1 MAINL
6 ASKKILVVEDQPI
19 MRETLKH
26 ILGSF
31 GARFIVE
38 AESGVNAITA
48 MRIDKFDIVLCD
60 YNLPRG
66 KNGQQ
71 VLEEAKHLKLMPVS
85 AIFIMVTCE
94 QSQDMVLTAI
104 DTKPDDYLIKP
115 FNRVQLLSRIE
126 RCYVRKKY
134 IADIENEIE
143 NGNLYQAMRNCEKLL
158 QQDEKKMR
166 MQILKMQA
174 ELALKVG
181 DFKKAES
188 IYQDILQERELPWAR
203 LGLGV
208 VAFQL
213 GYYDQAAKIFQELI
227 EQYPVMLEAY
237 DWLVKT
243 HETTG
248 NDELAVSSLNSAVN
262 LSPMSILRQ
271 KKLAV
276 LADKTDNL
284 PVAKKAYNASIKLG
298 KNSIHRSSGD
308 YSGLANV
315 YLKSNAANEALKI
328 LYELN
333 QQFHNDPEAR
343 LRAALLETEIYQS
356 KGNKAL
362 AQQAYEKTC
371 KLNEQFNSQV
381 SRELRLHVA
390 KTLYLNGNTESCD
403 EILTDLVKTNIDDK
417 FFIKDIVETCNA
429 IAGENYAETLIQ
441 QVKKELVD
449 INNKG
454 VSLFQEGNIKGA
466 LAVFEQ
472 AIEKMPENQTLILN
486 IIKTVIH
493 DIKSSG
499 ASPEKIGK
507 AQNYINKALQ
517 IGVLHEQVS
526 GLQAEL
532 DAIQHKTNHSTQHD

>member
-1 MAINL
+1 MAIKL
-6 ASKKILVVEDQPI
+6 AAKKILVVEDQPI

-38 AESGVNAITA
+38 AESGINAITA

-71 VLEEAKHLKLMPVS
+71 VLEEAKHLKLLPVN

-104 DTKPDDYLIKP
+104 DNKPDDYLIKP

-126 RCYVRKKY
+126 RCHARKKY
-134 IADIENEIE
+134 MASVENEID
-143 NGNLYQAMRNCEKLL
+143 NGNLYQAIRNCEKLL
-158 QQDEKKMR
+158 QQDDKKMR
-166 MQILKMQA
+166 MQLLKTQA
-174 ELALKVG
+174 ELTLKVG
-181 DFKKAES
+181 DFKKAEE

-203 LGLGV
+203 LGLGI
-208 VAFQL
+208 VAFCL
-213 GYYDQAAKIFQELI
+213 GYYDQAIKIFQTLI

-237 DWLVKT
+237 DWLVKA
-243 HETTG
+243 HEATG
-248 NDELAVSSLNSAVN
+248 NDEQAVSSLNSAVT

-276 LADKTDNL
+276 LADKTDNF
-284 PVAKKAYNASIKLG
+284 PVAKKAYNATIKLG

-315 YLKSNAANEALKI
+315 YLKNNAANEALKI
-328 LYELN
+328 MYELS
-333 QQFHNDPEAR
+333 QQFHNDPEAK
-343 LRAALLETEIYQS
+343 LRAALLETEIYQV

-362 AQQAYEKTC
+362 AQQAYGKTC
-371 KLNEQFNSQV
+371 KLNEQFNRQLSK
-381 SRELRLHVA
+381 ELRLDIA
-390 KTLYLNGNTESCD
+390 KTCYLNGDGDTCE
-403 EILTDLVKTNIDDK
+403 EILRDLAKSNIDDK
-417 FFIKDIVETCNA
+417 HFIKEIVTMCNTV
-429 IAGENYAETLIQ
+429 AGENYAETLIQ
-441 QVKKELVD
+441 HVKKELVD

-472 AIEKMPENQTLILN
+472 AVAQIPENQTLILN
-486 IIKTVIH
+486 IIKTIIH
-493 DIKSSG
+493 DIKTSG
-499 ASPEKIGK
+499 PSPEKIVN
-507 AQNYINKALQ
+507 AQGYINKAIQ
-517 IGVLHEQVS
+517 IGVLHDQIS

-532 DAIQHKTNHSTQHD
+532 NAIQHKANQ